1 MNFHSLT
8 TPSLRRSF
16 SAAVIEGLAPDRG
29 LYFPDSIPQLDEA
42 SWLEDPHG
50 ECWSIASKIIHSFSS
65 EELEMSELQELMKDV
80 LNFPIELIELEGGLY
95 VLELF
100 HGPTAAFKDVGARTM
115 SRLLGRF
122 SEQRLTVLVATSGDT
137 GSAVA
142 QGFLNVSGV
151 DVVILYP
158 SGRISEIQEKQLTT
172 AGFNVTALEVKGNFD
187 DCQRMVKEAFLDSDL
202 RNRRAL
208 TSANSINV
216 ARWIPQASYYAWA
229 TFLLGEGAHFVVPS
243 GNLGNLAAG
252 VLAHRMGMPAR
263 GFTAASNANDV
274 VPELLTT
281 GVYAPR
287 PTVATLSNA
296 MDVGDP
302 SNLPRLRELFG
313 GSTPAL
319 QDGIAGFKANDEA
332 TREAMKRIHDQFGY
346 LACPHTA
353 IGIAAAQKRL
363 ALGGPVVALA
373 TAHPAKFGSVVE
385 DATGIAPEIPE
396 SLKGCVEKEKVSVLV
411 EPTLEALRAYL
422 LDTAQA

>member
-65 EELEMSELQELMKDV
+65 EDLEMSELQELMKDV

>member
-65 EELEMSELQELMKDV
+65 EDLEMSELQELMKDV

-187 DCQRMVKEAFLDSDL
+187 DCQRMVKEAFLDSEL

-353 IGIAAAQKRL
+353 IGIAAAQQRL